1 MTAAQLSSPADAGPA
16 SPGEDAPGGTQE
28 AAPRQRGRAGRA
40 GRAGPAWRRS
50 RLPLALIGML
60 LLAGLL
66 IAMLSPRPQV
76 NSYLDPASGAP
87 NGANALTDILG
98 ERGFDVVSTYAP
110 SDALSAVG
118 KVAVRQAEAG
128 RPGRGPDVTLVITS
142 PGLLT
147 AGQRRQLAGARAD
160 LFLVAPGPAVLAAL
174 APGIFVAHQSRIAD
188 GTIERPAC
196 GLRQAALA
204 GSANVGGL
212 AYQIPAGATGCYPAG
227 GHPSVVRYAAGG
239 RTITIVG
246 SGAAL
251 TDGDLA
257 GNGNAA
263 LALNLLSAHREI
275 VWLTPEPPAA
285 VSVAPA
291 TGPHRSAPSLLP
303 AGVWLLI
310 LQLLI
315 VVALAALWR
324 ARRFGPLIT
333 ERLPVVVRA
342 SETVEG
348 HARLYQ
354 SRRARDRAAAALRQ
368 AMLGRTLPALG
379 LPPGA
384 AREAVTDALAARS
397 RLSRPEIEAIVDGQ
411 APTSDA
417 DLVRL
422 ARNLDE
428 LEKEVRAQ

>member
-1 MTAAQLSSPADAGPA
+1 MTAAQLTTPADAGPA
-16 SPGEDAPGGTQE
+16 PAGQDAPGGPHE
-28 AAPRQRGRAGRA
+28 GSPSQRGRAGR
-40 GRAGPAWRRS
+40 AWRRS
-50 RLPLALIGML
+50 RLPLTLIGML
-60 LLAGLL
+60 LIAGLL

-76 NSYLDPASGAP
+76 NSYLDPASSAL
-87 NGANALTDILG
+87 NGASALTDILG
-98 ERGFDVVSTYAP
+98 ERGYNVVSTYTA
-110 SDALSAVG
+110 SDALSAVRH
-118 KVAVRQAEAG
+118 ADLG
-128 RPGRGPDVTLVITS
+128 RPGRGPAVTLVITS

-147 AGQRRQLAGARAD
+147 AAQRRQLAGARAD

-174 APGIFVAHQSRIAD
+174 APGVFVASHARVAD
-188 GTIERPAC
+188 GTVERPAC
-196 GLRQAALA
+196 GLRQATLA

-239 RTITIVG
+239 RIITIVG

-251 TDGDLA
+251 TNGYLA

-263 LALNLLSAHREI
+263 LALNLLSARRQI
-275 VWLTPEPPAA
+275 VWLTPEPPTA

-291 TGPHRSAPSLLP
+291 TGSRRAAPSLLP
-303 AGVWLLI
+303 TGVWLLI
-310 LQLLI
+310 AQLL
-315 VVALAALWR
+315 VVMALTALWR

-384 AREAVTDALAARS
+384 MRDAVTDALAARS
-397 RLSRPEIEAIVDGQ
+397 RLSRPEIKAIVDGQ

-422 ARNLDE
+422 ARSLDE